1 MRVAWLIPVLCLA
14 FPAYANDKPDIG
26 PIPAWVKPVA
36 LPPAD
41 DKAQDQPIAILL
53 SDEQFDLTRGRQ
65 TVYNESAIR
74 IQNPQGLAAGNISL
88 PWRPD
93 TDTLTVHKLVIRRGD
108 KIIDVL
114 ASGQTFTVIRRET
127 NLDMATLDGV
137 LTANI
142 QPEGL
147 QVGDII
153 DMAFSI
159 SSSDPVLRGHVEAIA
174 GGWGPVPIGRAH
186 LRAQWPSDLPIRLR
200 TTTAIPAIKPIRNG
214 AITSFEY
221 SADDLKPIEPPKGA
235 PARYR
240 LVRVIE
246 LTDFASWGDLAA
258 LLAPLYEKASVLSGG
273 GTLQQEV
280 ARIRALSPDQ
290 KVQTEAAL
298 ALVQDRVRYVAL
310 AMGAGGLVPADAD
323 TTWSRRFGDCK
334 AKTAMLLAILHALG
348 IQAEPVAAN
357 ALSGDGVDAR
367 LPMIGLFNHVLVRA
381 TVGGRTYW
389 LDGTRSGDTSLDRL
403 TVPAFD
409 WGLPLVVGKGA
420 ALTRMIP
427 PPLDKPSMAVSI
439 RIDARNGVTLPAPTH
454 IEMTLRGDM
463 AVMSNQSLS
472 ALAADVRDRSLRDY
486 WRKAYDFVDVKTTK
500 AAFDPKT
507 SEQILSMDG
516 LATMDWSS
524 GTYETDGTSL
534 GYKANFTRDPG
545 PNSDAPFAVDYPF
558 FTKTTE
564 TILLPPGFEGSR
576 AGTSSDVD
584 QTIAGVEYKRRSTL
598 ADNIFTVEATARSIA
613 PEFPA
618 KEAPAA
624 QTALRELAD
633 RGLSIRYPSRYRPT
647 DGELSASLAT
657 TPKSAAAFV
666 ERGNNLLERGRYD
679 DAIKDFTAAL
689 ALDPK
694 NALALADRGIA
705 RVWKDDAVGAENDLS
720 SAAEIDPRNAVIFR
734 ARGLAADRRGKP
746 RDAIAAYT
754 TALDIEPNNSFALI
768 RRAAAYRAAGDNES
782 ALKDAT
788 AVLKADPTMI
798 DAYLLRA
805 NIYRT
810 MGKKDEAIGEAAA
823 VSSANPSNA
832 YAQTMA
838 ASIYGAFQMNA
849 EALKAYDRAI
859 AIKPAPYI
867 YVSRSEHRPKSDI
880 TGRLADIEAAL
891 KLEPGSAEA
900 LGAKAQLQRETGDF
914 AGAVAT
920 YNAALAKEP
929 DSTYWLIERGIVFA
943 KEGDLQAANKD
954 FDLARSKAGGAAEF
968 NNMCWE
974 KATAGVVLESALRDC
989 DAALAKAPGDAAILD
1004 SRGFVLLRLG
1014 RYDEA
1019 IAAYDAALA
1028 KSPRLSPSLFGR
1040 GVAFAH
1046 KGDKARAAA
1055 DFAEAA
1061 KVDVDARSRFE
1072 GYGVTVPQ

>member
-1 MRVAWLIPVLCLA
+1 MRIAWFVPALCFGLPA
-14 FPAYANDKPDIG
+14 FANDKPDIG
-26 PIPAWVKPVA
+26 PIPVWVKPVA

-41 DKAQDQPIAILL
+41 NKAQDQPLVILL
-53 SDEQFDLTRGRQ
+53 SDEQTDLSPGRE
-65 TVYNESAIR
+65 TVYNETAVK
-74 IQNPQGLAAGNISL
+74 IQNPQGLAAGSISL

-108 KIIDVL
+108 KVIDVL
-114 ASGQTFTVIRRET
+114 ASGQTFTVMRRET

-147 QVGDII
+147 QVGDIL

-159 SSSDPVLRGHVEAIA
+159 STRDPVLRGHVEAIA
-174 GGWGPVPIGRAH
+174 GGWGPIPIGRVH

-200 TTTAIPAIKPIRNG
+200 TTTAFPATKPTKNG

-221 SADDLKPIEPPKGA
+221 SADDVKPVEPPKGA

-240 LVRVIE
+240 LLRAVE

-258 LLAPLYEKASVLSGG
+258 LLAPLYEKASVLSAAGP
-273 GTLQQEV
+273 LQQEV
-280 ARIRALSPDQ
+280 ARIRALSNDQ
-290 KVQTEAAL
+290 KIQTEAAL

-310 AMGAGGLVPADAD
+310 AMGTGGLVPADAD

-348 IQAEPVAAN
+348 IKAEPVAAN
-357 ALSGDGVDAR
+357 ALSGDGIDAR

-381 TVGGRTYW
+381 TIGGQTYW

-403 TVPAFD
+403 KVPGFD

-420 ALTRMIP
+420 ALTRMVP

-454 IEMTLRGDM
+454 IEMTLRGDA
-463 AVMSNQSLS
+463 AVLSNQSLS
-472 ALAADVRDRSLRDY
+472 TLATDVRDRNLRDY
-486 WRKAYDFVDVKTTK
+486 WRKSYDFIEVKSTK
-500 AAFDPKT
+500 VTFDPKT
-507 SEQILSMDG
+507 SEQVLSMDG
-516 LATMDWSS
+516 MATMDWSS
-524 GTYETDGTSL
+524 GTYETDGTAL
-534 GYKANFTRDPG
+534 GYKADFTRDPG

-558 FTKTTE
+558 FTRTTE

-576 AGTSSDVD
+576 AGATSDVD

-598 ADNIFTVEATARSIA
+598 ADNAFTVEASARSIA
-613 PEFPA
+613 PEFPV
-618 KEAPAA
+618 KDAPAA

-633 RGLSIRYPSRYRPT
+633 RGVSIRYPPGYRPT
-647 DGELSASLAT
+647 DGELDASLAT
-657 TPKSAAAFV
+657 TPKTAAAYV
-666 ERGNNLLERGRYD
+666 TRGNTLLDRGRLD
-679 DAIKDFTAAL
+679 EAIKDFTAAL
-689 ALDPK
+689 ALDPR
-694 NALALADRGIA
+694 NAVALADRGMV
-705 RVWKDDAVGAENDLS
+705 RVWKNDEAGAEKDLS
-720 SAAEIDPRNAVIFR
+720 SAAEIDPRSAIVFR
-734 ARGLAADRRGKP
+734 ARGLAADRAGKP

-754 TALDIEPNNSFALI
+754 TSLDIDPGNGFALV

-782 ALKDAT
+782 ALKDAA
-788 AVLKADPTMI
+788 AVLKVNPTMI

-810 MGKKDEAIGEAAA
+810 MGKKDEAVAEAAA
-823 VSSANPSNA
+823 VSSTNPNNA

-838 ASIYGAFQMNA
+838 ASIYAAFRMDAQAM
-849 EALKAYDRAI
+849 KAYDRAI

-867 YVSRSEHRPKSDI
+867 YLSRSEHRPKSDAA
-880 TGRLADIEAAL
+880 GRLADIDAAL
-891 KLEPGSAEA
+891 KLEPGSMEA
-900 LGAKAQLQRETGDF
+900 LGAKARLQRETGDF
-914 AGAVAT
+914 AGAIASD
-920 YNAALAKEP
+920 NAVLAKQP
-929 DSTYWLIERGIVFA
+929 DSTYWLIERGIAFA
-943 KEGDLQAANKD
+943 KKGDLQAANKD
-954 FDLARSKAGGAAEF
+954 FDLARSKAGGADEF

-974 KATAGVVLESALRDC
+974 KATAGVALESALRDC
-989 DAALAKAPGDAAILD
+989 DAALAKEPGNAAIMD

-1019 IAAYDAALA
+1019 ITAYDAALA

-1046 KGDKARAAA
+1046 KGDKTKAAA

-1061 KVDVDARSRFE
+1061 KVDADAKSRFE

>member
-1 MRVAWLIPVLCLA
+1 MRVVWFIPVLCLA
-14 FPAYANDKPDIG
+14 FPAHANDKPDIG
-26 PIPAWVKPVA
+26 PVPAWVKPVA
-36 LPPAD
+36 LPVVD
-41 DKAQDQPIAILL
+41 DKAQDQPIAFLL
-53 SDEQFDLTRGRQ
+53 SDEQIDLSRGRQ
-65 TVYNESAIR
+65 TIYNETAIR

-93 TDTLTVHKLVIRRGD
+93 TDTLTVHKLIIRRGD
-108 KIIDVL
+108 KVIDVL

-127 NLDMATLDGV
+127 NLDSATLDGV

-147 QVGDII
+147 QVGDILDI
-153 DMAFSI
+153 AVSV

-174 GGWGPVPIGRAH
+174 GAWGPVSIGRVH
-186 LRAQWPSDLPIRLR
+186 LRAQWPSDLPVRLR
-200 TTTAIPAIKPIRNG
+200 QTGAFPPIKPTKNG
-214 AITSFEY
+214 AMTNFEY
-221 SADDLKPIEPPKGA
+221 AADGLKPVEPPKDA

-240 LVRVIE
+240 LVRAIE

-258 LLAPLYEKASVLSGG
+258 LLGPLYEKASVLSAGG
-273 GTLQQEV
+273 PLQQEV
-280 ARIRALSPDQ
+280 ARIRALSPDP
-290 KVQTEAAL
+290 KVRAEAAL

-357 ALSGDGVDAR
+357 AINGDGIDAR

-381 TVGGRTYW
+381 TIGGRPYW

-409 WGLPLVVGKGA
+409 WGLPLVAGKGA
-420 ALTRMIP
+420 ALTRMLP
-427 PPLDKPSMAVSI
+427 VPLDKPSMAVSI
-439 RIDARNGVTLPAPTH
+439 RIDARNGVTAPAPTH
-454 IEMTLRGDM
+454 IEMKLQGDA
-463 AVMSNQSLS
+463 AVMSNQGLNALS
-472 ALAADVRDRSLRDY
+472 ADVRDRSLRDY
-486 WRKAYDFVDVKTTK
+486 WRKSYDFVDVKSTSV
-500 AAFDPKT
+500 AFDPKT
-507 SEQILSMDG
+507 SEQVLSMDG
-516 LATMDWSS
+516 VATMDWSS
-524 GTYETDGTSL
+524 GSYETDGTTL

-545 PNSDAPFAVDYPF
+545 PNSDAPYAVNYPF
-558 FTKTTE
+558 FNKVTE
-564 TILLPPGFEGSR
+564 TILLPPGFAKAR
-576 AGTSSDVD
+576 AGASTDVD

-598 ADNIFTVEATARSIA
+598 DGDAFTVEATERSIA
-613 PEFPA
+613 PEFPS
-618 KEAPAA
+618 KDAPAA
-624 QTALRELAD
+624 QTALRALTDNTVA
-633 RGLSIRYPSRYRPT
+633 IRYPPGYRPT
-647 DGELSASLAT
+647 DAELTASLAVTPT
-657 TPKSAAAFV
+657 TAAAFV
-666 ERGNNLLERGRYD
+666 TRGNSLLERGRYD

-694 NALALADRGIA
+694 NSLALADRGIA
-705 RVWKDDAVGAENDLS
+705 RVWKDDAAGADADLA
-720 SAAEIDPRNAVIFR
+720 SAAELDPRNSVVFR
-734 ARGLAADRRGKP
+734 ARGLSADRQGKP

-754 TALDIEPNNSFALI
+754 TSLDIEPNNGFALI

-782 ALKDAT
+782 ALKDAA
-788 AVLKADPTMI
+788 AVLKADPNMI

-823 VSSANPSNA
+823 VSSANPNNA

-838 ASIYGAFQMNA
+838 ASIYGTFQMNA

-867 YVSRSEHRPKSDI
+867 YLSRSEHRPKSDI
-880 TGRLADIEAAL
+880 AGRLADIEAAL

-900 LGAKAQLQRETGDF
+900 LGSKAHLQRETGDF
-914 AGAVAT
+914 AGAIAT

-929 DSTYWLIERGIVFA
+929 DSTYWLTERGIALA
-943 KEGDLQAANKD
+943 KKGDVQAANKD

-989 DAALAKAPGDAAILD
+989 DAALAKAPGDAAIMD

-1019 IAAYDAALA
+1019 IAAYDAALT

-1046 KGDKARAAA
+1046 KGDKAKAAA

-1061 KVDVDARSRFE
+1061 KVDVDAKSRFE